1 MVRRFGRRQADMKG
15 AEKPGMEKPGMEKP
29 GMKKPG
35 MKKSGMMEPG
45 MKQPGIK
52 HSNIGR
58 SMIRLLAATSAAA
71 FLLTTPVYAGAW
83 SQADGSWRY
92 QKDDGS
98 YARGWMQSTDGKWYY
113 FDANGRM
120 LTDTVTPDGYQVGPD
135 GAWTVGGWE
144 ASYDANYPLK
154 DYLDQAGLQYVDVIM
169 GWNAKGESVMERRL
183 RQDYNYGL
191 YNYFGLSDDLCKALY
206 GESDQIGT
214 GEMAVDGDSLLVLGQ
229 VALYQENVGSDIYKQ
244 RRNALALVIRDYLN
258 SYRWRDVSELERA
271 KHAALYIASGCTY
284 DTGLYNRFVNGED
297 TSGDLSFTAYGCL
310 VNHKAVCEGISV
322 AYQMLA
328 RSMGLNCFC
337 APDDND
343 KDHMFVYVEAGGN
356 WYKVDLSVTGLMPQT
371 MVDRC
376 FKTTANQDVERI
388 FAAYYNKA
396 NPYIA
401 HVDYGNLAPGNV
413 YDLSAGGLLRKY
425 P

>member
-1 MVRRFGRRQADMKG
+1 
-15 AEKPGMEKPGMEKP
+15 
-29 GMKKPG
+29 
-35 MKKSGMMEPG
+35 
-45 MKQPGIK
+45 
-52 HSNIGR
+52 
-58 SMIRLLAATSAAA
+58 MIRLLAAASAAA

-169 GWNAKGESVMERRL
+169 GWNAKGEPVMERRL

-258 SYRWRDVSELERA
+258 SYRWRDVSERERA

-343 KDHMFVYVEAGGN
+343 KDHMFVYVEAGGS

-371 MVDRC
+371 MVDQC

-413 YDLSAGGLLRKY
+413 YDLSAGGQLRKY